1 MLPKDWVAKAV
12 RAQINTTI
20 QGLAH
25 GTATAASEY
34 QASQNQEDKS
44 ECNGISYL
52 RERLSKLVRDASRT
66 HILVLTWTSL
76 RIDALQV

>member
-12 RAQINTTI
+12 RDQINTTI

-44 ECNGISYL
+44 ECNGIFYF
-52 RERLSKLVRDASRT
+52 EGKAE
-66 HILVLTWTSL
+66 
-76 RIDALQV
+76 